1 MKTGCTSAIY
11 APRAQE
17 ANAGKER
24 QCPLMSNR
32 VVRQPVTH
40 DFQNLTTKLDGVEV
54 QVTGLDCEDEIATTN
69 ISYSMLQNAM
79 PSIHHK
85 AGAQGM
91 RNKLA

>member
-69 ISYSMLQNAM
+69 TSYSILQNAM
-79 PSIHHK
+79 PTIRNGIK
-85 AGAQGM
+85 AVGLHYQRA
-91 RNKLA
+91 